1 MLIAYRDACQS
12 SVPAIWGPWI
22 GPRCAFERRRMPGK
36 NRRQAVGEFKAND
49 ELELERAE

>member
-12 SVPAIWGPWI
+12 SVQAIWGPWI

-36 NRRQAVGEFKAND
+36 IEASGGEFKAND
-49 ELELERAE
+49 ELELERVE